1 MKGAREVRRQT
12 GLWSLRPGQIF
23 PLLPASVYPSC
34 KMGLRL
40 PPLGRFSEPGW
51 LKSGWKGSGGL
62 SPPPKPRKEN
72 GWFSEGASHVF
83 FAEVSPSVLLG
94 DQRSLIHVKHLEQRV
109 GHNNIQ

>member
-72 GWFSEGASHVF
+72 VGFLRAHLMS
-83 FAEVSPSVLLG
+83 
-94 DQRSLIHVKHLEQRV
+94 SLQKCHPQCCWETK
-109 GHNNIQ
+109 GH